1 MTLPDS
7 LNKRNLDLNHSFPFY
22 YYYYNYI
29 KGYTSSIGKAMRS
42 DGPKDVIFVPVPHG
56 CCPSLFL
63 SCPGVRRKLPCPIP
77 AP

>member
-56 CCPSLFL
+56 C
-63 SCPGVRRKLPCPIP
+63 
-77 AP
+77 